1 MKLKQQEVLVREKN
15 KYQQQILAKLAESEK
30 RSENFLQII
39 DDENRKR
46 EMLDQQQKE
55 ELKQAEEARK
65 EELKRIELL
74 EQEMKEERR

>member
-1 MKLKQQEVLVREKN
+1 
-15 KYQQQILAKLAESEK
+15 
-30 RSENFLQII
+30 
-39 DDENRKR
+39 
-46 EMLDQQQKE
+46 MLDQQQKE